1 VLESERGQSRIRQVK
16 IRAALTSTA
25 ALDSSRAGF
34 VRLER
39 IERPAPP
46 ILEIED
52 RHAEQKHR
60 IVFWSPPAKYLA
72 VFAAKFLK

>member
-1 VLESERGQSRIRQVK
+1 
-16 IRAALTSTA
+16 
-25 ALDSSRAGF
+25 

-39 IERPAPP
+39 IERPAPS

-52 RHAEQKHR
+52 RHAEQKHW

-72 VFAAKFLK
+72 AFAAKFLK